1 MTLLEVNQVSRAFG
15 GLKAVQGVSLKIQKG
30 TLTALIGP
38 NGAGKTTLFSL
49 MSGFIR
55 PDSGEILFKGQKI
68 TGVSAYECARLGLTR
83 TFQIVQPFAAQTVRE
98 NICVGAYLNHP
109 TKSKALAR
117 AQEVAHLVGLQGVLD
132 QAASQLTVA
141 GRKRLELARALA
153 TDPQLL
159 LLDEVLA
166 GLNPSEIQEM
176 IPVIR
181 SIVSSGVTVL
191 MIEHVMQA
199 VMSLAE
205 YAWVLSQGQL
215 ICEGTPGKVSTDT
228 KVIEAYLGHGMA
240 KRIAQGQLGAGK
252 VASEPIGGGL

>member
-1 MTLLEVNQVSRAFG
+1 MNLLEVHSVSRSFG
-15 GLKAVQGVSLKIQKG
+15 GLKAVQGVSLTIEEG

-55 PDSGEILFKGQKI
+55 PDAGEIFFKGQNI
-68 TGVSAYECARLGLTR
+68 TGVSAYECARRGLTR

-98 NICVGAYLNHP
+98 NIAVGAYLHQP
-109 TKSKALAR
+109 QKAKAMAR
-117 AQEVAHLVGLQGVLD
+117 AEDVARKVGLLGVLD

-153 TDPQLL
+153 TEPQLL

-199 VMSLAE
+199 VMSLAQ

-215 ICEGTPGKVSTDT
+215 IFEGTPKSVSTDT

-240 KRIAQGQLGAGK
+240 KRMAQGQMPMGQEGA
-252 VASEPIGGGL
+252 AA